1 MKALNPMRPTF
12 DISYRVTVADG
23 ETIEEKIEGIC
34 LEQSVELPRSVL
46 SGEIETKVVGKLS
59 SQKQL
64 DENLYDVSISWPTE
78 NVGNDISQFLN
89 ILYGNIS
96 LQSGIRITSI
106 EWAHLDGELFGG
118 PAFGISGLRE
128 KYGIHGRALSSTS
141 LKPLGT
147 DSEGIGDLCYQFA
160 AGGLDVIKDDHCI
173 SNQSYAPFEPRV
185 KACVRAIQRAAE
197 ETGHRAYY
205 FPHITAL
212 AEESVKRYKRAADL
226 GADGVLIC
234 PHIAGM
240 ETMHQLARMDL
251 PLPIIAHP
259 AFSGGLTTNRDQGL
273 TPDLL
278 YGELWRAL
286 GADFVVYPNTQGRFS
301 FTRQECEAINKG
313 ARDRSLPFKA
323 SFPMPGGGMKR
334 GNIPQWLDAY
344 GIDTVFLLGTSLY
357 EHPEGP
363 RAAAAELSEIVAGD

>member
-1 MKALNPMRPTF
+1 MKSTF
-12 DISYRVTVADG
+12 DISYRVTVPDG
-23 ETIEEKIEGIC
+23 ETIDDKIEGIC

-46 SGEIETKVVGKLS
+46 SGEIETKVVGRLS
-59 SQKQL
+59 SKKQIDESL
-64 DENLYDVSISWPTE
+64 YEVSINWPNENL
-78 NVGNDISQFLN
+78 GNDISQFLN

-96 LQSGIRITSI
+96 LQSGIRIISV
-106 EWAHLDGELFGG
+106 EWKKLEAGLFAG
-118 PAFGISGLRE
+118 PAFGIHELR
-128 KYGIHGRALSSTS
+128 KQYGIQDRALAGTS

-147 DSEGIGDLCYQFA
+147 DAEGIGKLCYQFA
-160 AGGLDVIKDDHCI
+160 AGGLDIIKDDHGI

-185 KACVRAIQRAAE
+185 KACVEAIKRAADK
-197 ETGHRAYY
+197 TGHRARY

-212 AEESVKRYKRAADL
+212 AAESIKRYERAAEL

-259 AFSGGLTTNRDQGL
+259 AFSGGLTTNGEQGL

-286 GADFVVYPNTQGRFS
+286 GADFVVYPNTAGRFS
-301 FTRQECEAINKG
+301 FTQDECEAINLG
-313 ARDRSLPFKA
+313 ARETALPFES

-334 GNIPQWLDAY
+334 SNIPHWLETY

-363 RAAAAELSEIVAGD
+363 RVAARELSTMIKEPGEQ

>member
-1 MKALNPMRPTF
+1 MSTF
-12 DISYRVTVADG
+12 DISYRVTVLEG
-23 ETIEEKIEGIC
+23 ETIDEKIEGIC

-46 SGEIETKVVGKLS
+46 SGEIETKVVGRLS
-59 SQKQL
+59 SKKQIG
-64 DENLYDVSISWPTE
+64 DDLYQVKISWPID
-78 NVGNDISQFLN
+78 NIGSDISQFLN

-96 LQSGIRITSI
+96 LQAGILVTGV
-106 EWAHLDGELFGG
+106 EWDKLEKDLFGG
-118 PAFGISGLRE
+118 PAFGIDGLRE
-128 KYGIHGRALSSTS
+128 KYGISKRALSSTS

-147 DSEGIGDLCYQFA
+147 DASGIGNLCYQFA
-160 AGGLDVIKDDHCI
+160 AGGLDVIKDDHGI
-173 SNQSYAPFEPRV
+173 SNQPYAPFEPRV
-185 KACVRAIQRAAE
+185 KACVKGIQKAAD
-197 ETGHRAYY
+197 ETGHRAFY

-212 AEESVKRYKRAADL
+212 AAESIKRYEMAAEM

-259 AFSGGLTTNRDQGL
+259 AFSGGLTTNEMQGL
-273 TPDLL
+273 SPDFL

-286 GADFVVYPNTQGRFS
+286 GADFLVYPNTGGRFS
-301 FTRQECEAINKG
+301 FTLEQCKAINSG
-313 ARDRSLPFKA
+313 ARNKKLPFKP

-334 GNIPQWLDAY
+334 SNIPGWLETY
-344 GIDTVFLLGTSLY
+344 GTDTVFLLGTSLY

-363 RAAAAELSEIVAGD
+363 RMAAEELSGMLK

>member
-1 MKALNPMRPTF
+1 MSTF
-12 DISYRVTVADG
+12 DISYRVTVLDG
-23 ETIEEKIEGIC
+23 EKIDEKIEGIC

-46 SGEIETKVVGKLS
+46 SGEIETKIVGKLS
-59 SQKQL
+59 SRKQI
-64 DENLYDVSISWPTE
+64 DDSVYNIAISWPVE
-78 NVGNDISQFLN
+78 NIGNDISQFLN

-96 LQSGIRITSI
+96 LQPGIRVTGV
-106 EWAHLDGELFGG
+106 EWKQLEPDLFGG
-118 PAFGISGLRE
+118 PALGINRLRE
-128 KYGIHGRALSSTS
+128 LYGIRGRALSGTS

-147 DSEGIGDLCYQFA
+147 DAFGIGKLCYQFA
-160 AGGLDVIKDDHCI
+160 AGGLDVIKDDHGI
-173 SNQSYAPFEPRV
+173 TNQSYAPFEERV
-185 KACVRAIQRAAE
+185 KACVKGIREAAE

-212 AEESVKRYKRAADL
+212 AAESVERYKKAAGL

-259 AFSGGLTTNRDQGL
+259 AFSGGLTTNDQQGL
-273 TPDLL
+273 TADFL

-286 GADFVVYPNTQGRFS
+286 GADFVVYPNTGGRFS
-301 FTRQECEAINKG
+301 FSVEECKAINEG
-313 ARDRSLPFKA
+313 ARGNRLPFKSA
-323 SFPMPGGGMKR
+323 FPMPGGGMKR
-334 GNIPQWLDAY
+334 SNIPHWLETY
-344 GIDTVFLLGTSLY
+344 GPDTVFLLGTSLY

-363 RAAAAELSEIVAGD
+363 RAAAEELSGMLK

>member
-1 MKALNPMRPTF
+1 MKNTF
-12 DISYRVTVADG
+12 DISYLVTVSDG
-23 ETIEEKIEGIC
+23 ETIEDKIEGIC

-46 SGEIETKVVGKLS
+46 SGEIETKVVGRLS
-59 SQKQL
+59 SSKQL
-64 DENLYDVSISWPTE
+64 DDSLYEVAISWPIA
-78 NVGNDISQFLN
+78 NIGNDISQFLN

-96 LQSGIRITSI
+96 LQSGIRITSV
-106 EWAHLDGELFGG
+106 EWENLDDDLFGG
-118 PAFGISGLRE
+118 PAFGIKKLRE
-128 KYGIHGRALSSTS
+128 NYGIQDRALSSTS

-147 DSEGIGDLCYQFA
+147 DSQGIAELCYQFA
-160 AGGLDVIKDDHCI
+160 AGGLDVIKDDHGI

-185 KACVRAIQRAAE
+185 KACVERIQQAAD

-212 AEESVKRYKRAADL
+212 AEESVKRYRRAAEL

-259 AFSGGLTTNRDQGL
+259 AFSGGLTTNGEQGL
-273 TPDLL
+273 SPDLL
-278 YGELWRAL
+278 YGQLWRAL
-286 GADFVVYPNTQGRFS
+286 GADFVVYPNTAGRFS
-301 FTRQECEAINKG
+301 FTQDECEAINRS
-313 ARDRSLPFKA
+313 ARDASLPFKA

-334 GNIPQWLDAY
+334 SNIPHWLESY

-357 EHPEGP
+357 EHPDGP
-363 RAAAAELSEIVAGD
+363 RAAAHELSGMIRKSDSHE

>member
-1 MKALNPMRPTF
+1 MSTF
-12 DISYRVTVADG
+12 EISYRVTVLEG
-23 ETIEEKIEGIC
+23 ETIDEKIEGIC

-46 SGEIETKVVGKLS
+46 SGEVETKVVGKLS
-59 SQKQL
+59 SKEQIK
-64 DENLYDVSISWPTE
+64 DSVYSVTISWPIE
-78 NVGNDISQFLN
+78 NIGNDISQFLN

-96 LQSGIRITSI
+96 LQAGILIVGVQW
-106 EWAHLDGELFGG
+106 EKLKKDLFGG
-118 PAFGISGLRE
+118 PAFGIRELR
-128 KYGIHGRALSSTS
+128 KAYGIDGRALCSTS

-147 DSEGIGDLCYQFA
+147 DAEGIGNLCYQFA
-160 AGGLDVIKDDHCI
+160 AGGLDVIKDDHGI

-185 KACVRAIQRAAE
+185 KACIKGIKRAAD
-197 ETGHRAYY
+197 ETGHRAFY

-212 AEESVKRYKRAADL
+212 AAESIKRYEMAAEL

-259 AFSGGLTTNRDQGL
+259 AFSGGLTTNERQGL

-286 GADFVVYPNTQGRFS
+286 GADFVVYPNTGGRFS
-301 FTRQECEAINKG
+301 FTLEECHAINNG
-313 ARDRSLPFKA
+313 ARNEDSPFKP

-334 GNIPQWLDAY
+334 SNIPEWLETY

-357 EHPEGP
+357 EHPDGP
-363 RAAAAELSEIVAGD
+363 RVAAEELSGMLK

>member
-1 MKALNPMRPTF
+1 MSTF
-12 DISYRVTVADG
+12 DISYHVTVADG
-23 ETIEEKIEGIC
+23 EDIGEKIEGIC

-59 SQKQL
+59 SHKQIG
-64 DENLYDVSISWPTE
+64 DMLYEVTISWPID

-96 LQSGIRITSI
+96 LQAGIRITAV
-106 EWAHLDGELFGG
+106 EWEKLNAGLFGG
-118 PAFGISGLRE
+118 PAFGISGLRDKFE
-128 KYGIHGRALSSTS
+128 VHGRALSSTS

-147 DSEGIGDLCYQFA
+147 DSEGIADLCYQFA
-160 AGGLDVIKDDHCI
+160 AGGLDIIKDDHGI

-185 KACVRAIQRAAE
+185 KACVQAIRRAAN
-197 ETGHRAYY
+197 ETGLRAYY

-212 AEESVKRYKRAADL
+212 AEDSVKRYRQAADM

-240 ETMHQLARMDL
+240 ETMHQLARQEL

-259 AFSGGLTTNRDQGL
+259 AFSGGLTTNREQGL
-273 TPDLL
+273 RPDLL

-286 GADFVVYPNTQGRFS
+286 GADFVIYPNTKGRFS
-301 FTRQECEAINKG
+301 FTREECEAINEG
-313 ARDRSLPFKA
+313 ARNKRLPFKM
-323 SFPMPGGGMKR
+323 SFPMPGGGIKR
-334 GNIPQWLDAY
+334 SNIPQWLEAY
-344 GIDTVFLLGTSLY
+344 GVDTVFLLGTSLY
-357 EHPEGP
+357 EHPDGP
-363 RAAAAELSEIVAGD
+363 RAAAAELSRMVAGEQA